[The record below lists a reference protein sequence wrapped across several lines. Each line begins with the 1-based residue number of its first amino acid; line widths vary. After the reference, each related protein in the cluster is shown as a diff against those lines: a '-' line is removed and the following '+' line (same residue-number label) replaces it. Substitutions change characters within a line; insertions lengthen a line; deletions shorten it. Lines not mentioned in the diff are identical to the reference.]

1 MNGSRAVNAI
11 IIAGL
16 IAGIASAQEIHLK
29 TRDIPAVSTPQ
40 ASPRATD
47 THQLIQFDHTPSVE
61 DLDALLAAGAT
72 VVSVVPDNAV
82 VVSSPGAVVQ
92 ATTGIRTVIRIDATD
107 KLSPT
112 LTAPGTV
119 GPYTVIVEFH
129 ADVTVNQQNT
139 VAQDEGVALVRPA
152 VLSPNH
158 AIAVGVALTDL
169 QALAAH
175 DEVAYIFPADPTL
188 LTDSGFSMCAGM
200 LTLSGPIAQ
209 YSNLVHGWTPDA
221 DGIAHL
227 GYVFGALTTN
237 VTASLV
243 ESEIVRALNS
253 WSQYTNVAF
262 TAGTNA
268 AAARTIAIKF
278 ASGAHGD
285 AYPFDSEGAVLA
297 HTFYPVP
304 VNPES
309 IAGDMH
315 LNADEN
321 WHVGGDLDIYS
332 VALHEAGHAIGLGH
346 SDKPGDV
353 MYPYYR
359 RGMTLSANDIGA
371 AQALY
376 GTPAASAAP
385 VTAAPATPAPT
396 ATPTPAALHLTL
408 DSTPA
413 STTGTEF
420 STTGTVSGGTAPY
433 TVQWLTDHGYSGK
446 ATFTSVLGWTA
457 SGISMVNGEN
467 AISVTVFDANRQTAT
482 QTASVTLTPATTPST
497 GTKTA
502 PVTVSISTPSATMV
516 NVNAST
522 FSIAGTASG
531 GAGITKVTWQSST
544 GCTGTA
550 TGTSHWMVSS
560 IPLLVGTNTI
570 IVRAYDANGLNA
582 WSAVVAV
589 RN

>member
-1 MNGSRAVNAI
+1 MNGSKAVNAI
-11 IIAGL
+11 IIAGF
-16 IAGIASAQEIHLK
+16 IAGIASAQEIHFK

-40 ASPRATD
+40 ASPRSTD
-47 THQLIQFDHTPSVE
+47 THQLVQFDHTPSVE

-82 VVSSPGAVVQ
+82 VVASRGAVVPVT
-92 ATTGIRTVIRIDATD
+92 AGIRTVIRIDATD
-107 KLSPT
+107 KLSPA
-112 LTAPGTV
+112 LGTV

-129 ADVTVNQQNT
+129 ADVTVDQQNA
-139 VAQDEGVALVRPA
+139 VAQDEGLALARPA
-152 VLSPNH
+152 VLSANH
-158 AIAVGVALTDL
+158 AIASGASLTDL
-169 QALAAH
+169 VGLAAH
-175 DEVAYIFPADPTL
+175 DEVAYIFPADPAL

-200 LTLSGPIAQ
+200 LTMSGPIAQ

-221 DGIAHL
+221 DGISHL
-227 GYVFGALTTN
+227 GYVFGALTTK

-243 ESEIVRALNS
+243 QSEIVRALNT

-262 TAGTNA
+262 TAGTNPG
-268 AAARTIAIKF
+268 AARTLAIKF

-285 AYPFDSEGAVLA
+285 AYPFDGPGGILA

-304 VNPES
+304 VNAES

-315 LNADEN
+315 LDADEN
-321 WHVGGDLDIYS
+321 WHAGGDVDIYS

-376 GTPAASAAP
+376 GTPSGVPAP
-385 VTAAPATPAPT
+385 VTT
-396 ATPTPAALHLTL
+396 APAALHLTL
-408 DSTPA
+408 DPLPSATSSA
-413 STTGTEF
+413 QF

-446 ATFTSVLGWTA
+446 AIFTSVLGWMA
-457 SGISMVNGEN
+457 SGISMVSGEN

-482 QTASVTLTPATTPST
+482 QTASVTLTSATAPSA

-502 PVTVSISTPSATMV
+502 PVAVSISTPSATLV
-516 NVNAST
+516 NVNASA

-531 GAGITKVTWQSST
+531 GAGITKVTWQTSN

-582 WSAVVAV
+582 WAAVVAV

>member
-1 MNGSRAVNAI
+1 MNGSQAARAI
-11 IIAGL
+11 IIAGLIAGL
-16 IAGIASAQEIHLK
+16 IAGIASAQEIHFK
-29 TRDIPAVSTPQ
+29 TRDIPVVSTTET
-40 ASPRATD
+40 SPRTTD

-82 VVSSPGAVVQ
+82 VVASPGVVVPV
-92 ATTGIRTVIRIDATD
+92 ATGIRTVIRIDAAD
-107 KLSPT
+107 KLSPA
-112 LTAPGTV
+112 LATV

-129 ADVTVNQQNT
+129 ADVTTDQQNM
-139 VAQDEGVALVRPA
+139 VARGEGVTLARPA

-158 AIAVGVALTDL
+158 AIAVGVALNDL

-175 DEVAYIFPADPTL
+175 DEVAYIFPADPAL

-253 WSQYTNVAF
+253 WSQYTNVQF

-268 AAARTIAIKF
+268 GAARTVAIKF

-285 AYPFDSEGAVLA
+285 AYPFDADGAVLA

-321 WHVGGDLDIYS
+321 WHVGGDLDIFS
-332 VALHEAGHAIGLGH
+332 VALHEAGHALGLGH
-346 SDKPGDV
+346 SDNPGDV

-359 RGMTLSANDIGA
+359 RGMTLSANDTGA

-376 GTPAASAAP
+376 GTRAASAAP
-385 VTAAPATPAPT
+385 VTAAPVSTATPAP
-396 ATPTPAALHLTL
+396 ATLHITL
-408 DSTPA
+408 DPLPSSTA
-413 STTGTEF
+413 STLF

-446 ATFTSVLGWTA
+446 AAFTSVLGWTA

-467 AISVTVFDANRQTAT
+467 TISLTVFDSNHQSAT
-482 QTASVTLTPATTPST
+482 QTASVTLAPATAPST
-497 GTKTA
+497 GKPAA

-550 TGTSHWMVSS
+550 TGTSHWMVSAV
-560 IPLLVGTNTI
+560 PLLVGTNTI
-570 IVRAYDANGLNA
+570 VVRAYDANGLNA
-582 WSAVVAV
+582 WAAVVAV